1 MPDYLTSVQE
11 GAFYGWP
18 WSYFGNHVD
27 ERVHPPRPDMV
38 EKAIKPDYALSSH
51 VAALGLTFSMNST
64 LPEPYRNGA
73 FIGEHGSWN
82 RNAFNG
88 YKVVYVP
95 FANGKPAGKAQ
106 DVVTGFLDGDQAR
119 GRPVGVAIDGTGALL
134 IADDAG
140 NAVWRVAATN
150 AAAPQSQ

>member
-1 MPDYLTSVQE
+1 MPFE
-11 GAFYGWP
+11 
-18 WSYFGNHVD
+18 
-27 ERVHPPRPDMV
+27 
-38 EKAIKPDYALSSH
+38 
-51 VAALGLTFSMNST
+51 
-64 LPEPYRNGA
+64 
-73 FIGEHGSWN
+73 
-82 RNAFNG
+82 
-88 YKVVYVP
+88 
-95 FANGKPAGKAQ
+95 NGKPAGKAQ